1 MILTFVDIYVMIN
14 QKRKNM
20 TRELKIVD
28 HGKDYG
34 FGRWVVTAP
43 DLLEKPFGT
52 NSFDDVMV
60 IVDEFGY
67 CNDDKERNN
76 ND

>member
-1 MILTFVDIYVMIN
+1 
-14 QKRKNM
+14 M

-43 DLLEKPFGT
+43 SMLEKPFGT
-52 NSFDDVMV
+52 NTFEDVLV
-60 IVDEFGY
+60 LVDEFGY
-67 CNDDKERNN
+67 SDDDMKREE
-76 ND
+76 